1 MINLYGFEKV
11 IFDGAMMTLKLSI
24 LSVIIAFILGL
35 VGASAKLSGSRF
47 LKIWFDFYTTL
58 VRGVP
63 DIILML
69 IVFYGLQIVLN
80 SITESLGWVRLQ
92 MEAFTTGFIT
102 LGIIYGAYF
111 TETFRGAFMSVNKG
125 EIEAASAFGLSK
137 WQVFHR
143 IMFPSMMRFAL
154 PGIGNNW
161 MVILKATALVSL
173 LSLNDIVQNT
183 KTAIASPVTPNDSK
197 LMFYTVA
204 ALIYLL
210 FTTVSSIGL
219 WWLERRFS
227 AGVKKS
233 HF

>member
-1 MINLYGFEKV
+1 MINLYGFEEI
-11 IFDGAMMTLKLSI
+11 IFDGAMMTLKLSV
-24 LSVIIAFILGL
+24 LSVLIAFALGL
-35 VGASAKLSGSRF
+35 VGASAKLSGNRF
-47 LKIWFDFYTTL
+47 LRVWFDIYTTL

-69 IVFYGLQIVLN
+69 IVYYGLQIILN
-80 SITESLGWVRLQ
+80 SITAYLGWKTLQ
-92 MEAFTTGFIT
+92 MEAFTTGVIT

-111 TETFRGAFMSVNKG
+111 TETFRGAFLSVNKG
-125 EIEAASAFGLSK
+125 EIEAARAFGLSN
-137 WQVFHR
+137 WQVFYR

-161 MVILKATALVSL
+161 MVVLKATALVSL

-183 KTAIASPVTPNDSK
+183 KTAIASPITPNDSK
-197 LMFYTVA
+197 LVFYSVA
-204 ALIYLL
+204 AGIYLL
-210 FTTVSSIGL
+210 FTSVSSIGL
-219 WWLERRFS
+219 WWLERHFS